1 MIDDYIFFEI
11 SNLKSQ
17 ISNQIVMFKNWLKI
31 AFINYKKNWLST
43 IINVFGLSLGLCIFL
58 LVFINWQDEKSYE
71 QWVPNKENI
80 YLVEN
85 SGKMFGTMSV
95 SSFPE
100 LSVTTQKYD
109 EIEDYTLLNDWGKIK
124 ISSEG
129 KSVYVKSGMSV
140 SSIFSFLAIEKIA
153 GDLSH
158 ALDNENQ
165 IALSEQTA
173 KQLFG
178 DEYLKSLGKSIKKD
192 DDGKVFTVSAI
203 YKMPAEKTVFH
214 PEFLIRMPGLKEA
227 NQWTNYSYTGFFRLK
242 PGTDPKIVEDKITK
256 DMLREDAITAKKW
269 GYEADSSLKVILTR
283 IDKMRLDAAGF
294 GVEKG
299 DKKSILIMLGLSVL
313 ILILSAINLVNLK
326 TAQAAQ
332 RAKEVGVRKALGS
345 SKGKLVFQFWLETF
359 FICLVAYFI
368 AFCMIELLL
377 PKFNTFLNKEIKLDD
392 YRIFLLS
399 GLFLFV
405 FSLFAGILPA
415 LYLSNFKPINTLK
428 GNFSRSK
435 SGVWLRNSILT
446 IQLIISSFFIICSI
460 IIHSQVK
467 HMMNKELGF
476 KGDQVLSVQ
485 FKKQNRQE
493 KDFNLKKYL
502 RTKDE
507 LKRIAGVVDVTGSIS
522 EIGMGVRNSSTT
534 KYAADTT
541 KMLEN
546 VMIGAIDE
554 NYFKFYQMEMA
565 SGRDLD
571 WKKASDTIN
580 GSVINEA
587 FAKKMGWNEQQALG
601 KELKTGWEGNKNYKI
616 IGVVKDF
623 YINGVNEPVTPAVFF
638 NYNRNWAKNQMY
650 GVQIKLSKNDIDG
663 TITRIRDFW
672 MKEVD
677 EGYPFDYSFVD
688 KNFQRTFQ
696 KFENQK
702 TLFSVLNI
710 VVLAVALLGLISL
723 SSLLIEQKL
732 KDVAI
737 KKTLG
742 ADEKTIVWDLT
753 KKFLIITVV
762 AVILSFPLGYY
773 AMNEWLKDFAY
784 RIDMPWFPYVLSLI
798 ILLLL
803 TFAVVS
809 IKAIKAT
816 KLNLVKFLK
825 YE

>member
-1 MIDDYIFFEI
+1 
-11 SNLKSQ
+11 
-17 ISNQIVMFKNWLKI
+17 MFKNWLKI

-710 VVLAVALLGLISL
+710 VVLAVALLGLFSL

>member
-710 VVLAVALLGLISL
+710 VVLAVALLGLFSL

>member
-1 MIDDYIFFEI
+1 
-11 SNLKSQ
+11 
-17 ISNQIVMFKNWLKI
+17 MFKNWLKI

-85 SGKMFGTMSV
+85 SGKVFGTMSV

-109 EIEDYTLLNDWGKIK
+109 EIEDYTLLNNWGKMK

-129 KSVYVKSGMSV
+129 KSVYVSSGMSV

-203 YKMPAEKTVFH
+203 YKMPAEKTVFK
-214 PEFLIRMPGLKEA
+214 PEFMIRMPGLKEA

-269 GYEADSSLKVILTR
+269 GYEADNSLKVILTR

-294 GVEKG
+294 GIEKG

-313 ILILSAINLVNLK
+313 ILVLSAINLVNLK

-332 RAKEVGVRKALGS
+332 RAKEVGVRKALGT

-359 FICLVAYFI
+359 VICLVAYFV

-392 YRIFLLS
+392 FRIFLLS

-405 FSLFAGILPA
+405 FSLFAGVLPA

-428 GNFSRSK
+428 GNFARSK

-446 IQLIISSFFIICSI
+446 IQLIISSFFIICSV

-507 LKRIAGVVDVTGSIS
+507 LKRIAGVVDVTGSMS
-522 EIGMGVRNSSTT
+522 EIGIGMRNTSIT

-546 VMIGAIDE
+546 VMVGGIDE
-554 NYFKFYQMEMA
+554 NYFNFYKIKMA

-580 GSVINEA
+580 GAVVNEI
-587 FAKKMGWNEQQALG
+587 FAKKMGWNDQQALG
-601 KELKTGWEGNKNYKI
+601 KELKTGWEENKNYKI

-623 YINGVNEPVTPAVFF
+623 YINGVSQPVTPAVFF
-638 NYNRNWAKNQMY
+638 NYNRNWAKNQMD

-688 KNFQRTFQ
+688 KNFQKTFQ

-702 TLFSVLNI
+702 ILFSVLNI
-710 VVLAVALLGLISL
+710 VVLAVALLGLFSL

-798 ILLLL
+798 LLLLL

>member
-1 MIDDYIFFEI
+1 
-11 SNLKSQ
+11 
-17 ISNQIVMFKNWLKI
+17 MFKNWLKI

-100 LSVTTQKYD
+100 LSVTKEKYD
-109 EIEDYTLLNDWGKIK
+109 EIEDYTLINDWGKTK
-124 ISSEG
+124 ISAEG
-129 KSVYVKSGMSV
+129 KSIYVSSGMSV

-158 ALDNENQ
+158 ALDNETQ

-178 DEYLKSLGKSIKKD
+178 DEYLNSLGKTILKD
-192 DDGKVFTVSAI
+192 NDGKMFTVSAI
-203 YKMPAEKTVFH
+203 YKMPNEKTVFH

-227 NQWTNYSYTGFFRLK
+227 NQWTNYSYTGFLKLK

-256 DMLREDAITAKKW
+256 DMVREDAITAKKW
-269 GYEADSSLKVILTR
+269 GYDADSSLKVILTR

-299 DKKSILIMLGLSVL
+299 DKKSIMILLGLSIL
-313 ILILSAINLVNLK
+313 ILVLSAINLVNLK

-332 RAKEVGVRKALGS
+332 RAKEVGVRKALGT

-359 FICLVAYFI
+359 VICLVAYFV
-368 AFCMIELLL
+368 AFCMVELLL
-377 PKFNTFLNKEIKLDD
+377 PSFNTFLNKEIKLNDPKVL
-392 YRIFLLS
+392 LLS
-399 GLFLFV
+399 GLFLIL
-405 FSLFAGILPA
+405 FSLVAGVLPA

-428 GNFSRSK
+428 GNFARSK

-460 IIHSQVK
+460 IIYAQVK

-485 FKKQNRQE
+485 FKKQNYQE
-493 KDFNLKKYL
+493 KDFNYKKYL

-522 EIGMGVRNSSTT
+522 EIGIGVRNTSMT

-541 KMLEN
+541 KMVEN
-546 VMIGAIDE
+546 VMVGGIDE
-554 NYFKFYQMEMA
+554 NYFKFYQMKMA

-571 WKKASDTIN
+571 WKKASDTMN

-601 KELKTGWEGNKNYKI
+601 KELKTGWEENKNYVVL
-616 IGVVKDF
+616 GVVKDF
-623 YINGVNEPVTPAVFF
+623 YINGVSKPVTPAVFF
-638 NYNRNWAKNQMY
+638 NYNRNWAKNQMN

-663 TITRIRDFW
+663 TVNRIRDFW

-688 KNFQRTFQ
+688 KNFQKTFQ

-702 TLFSVLNI
+702 TMFSVLNM
-710 VVLAVALLGLISL
+710 VVLAVALLGLFSL

-753 KKFLIITVV
+753 KKFLIITILAVV
-762 AVILSFPLGYY
+762 LSFPLGYY

-784 RIDMPWFPYVLSLI
+784 RIDMPWFPYVLSLLL
-798 ILLLL
+798 LLLL

-809 IKAIKAT
+809 IKAVKAT
-816 KLNLVKFLK
+816 KLNLVKYLK

>member
-1 MIDDYIFFEI
+1 
-11 SNLKSQ
+11 
-17 ISNQIVMFKNWLKI
+17 MFKNWLKI

-129 KSVYVKSGMSV
+129 KSVYVRSGMSV

-153 GDLSH
+153 GDLAH
-158 ALDNENQ
+158 ALDNEIQ
-165 IALSEQTA
+165 IALSEPIA

-178 DEYLKSLGKSIKKD
+178 DEYLNALGKSVKKD

-203 YKMPAEKTVFH
+203 YKMPAEKTVFK
-214 PEFLIRMPGLKEA
+214 PEFMIRMPGLKEA

-269 GYEADSSLKVILTR
+269 GYEADNSLKVILTR

-299 DKKSILIMLGLSVL
+299 DKKSIMIMLGLSVL

-332 RAKEVGVRKALGS
+332 RAKEVGVRKALGT

-359 FICLVAYFI
+359 VICLMAYFV

-392 YRIFLLS
+392 FRIFLLS

-428 GNFSRSK
+428 GNFARSK

-446 IQLIISSFFIICSI
+446 VQLIISSFFIICSI

-522 EIGMGVRNSSTT
+522 EIGIGVRNTSIT

-546 VMIGAIDE
+546 VMVGGIDE
-554 NYFKFYQMEMA
+554 NYFKFYKIKMA

-580 GSVINEA
+580 GAVVNET
-587 FAKKMGWNEQQALG
+587 FAKKMGWNDQQALG
-601 KELKTGWEGNKNYKI
+601 KELKTGWEENKNYKI

-638 NYNRNWAKNQMY
+638 NYNRNWAKNQMN

-672 MKEVD
+672 TKEVD

-688 KNFQRTFQ
+688 KNFQKTFQ

-702 TLFSVLNI
+702 TLFSVLNM
-710 VVLAVALLGLISL
+710 VVLAVALLGLFSL

-753 KKFLIITVV
+753 KKFLIITIV
-762 AVILSFPLGYY
+762 AVVLSFPLGYY

-798 ILLLL
+798 LLLLL